1 MAEKKSVNTRISDTL
16 TINGVTVRVV
26 FAQEDNVQIL
36 KSVKETLKESY
47 NRQLEETDSQ
57 SLSA

>member
-26 FAQEDNVQIL
+26 FAQEDNAQIA
-36 KSVKETLKESY
+36 KSVRETLKESY

>member
-1 MAEKKSVNTRISDTL
+1 MAEKKSVDIHSSDTL

-26 FAQEDNVQIL
+26 FAQEDNAQIA
-36 KSVKETLKESY
+36 KSVRETLKESY